1 MFGTLVAHH
10 NDTGK
15 IQPVGPPLSWKSEP
29 PSLHTFSGKTIKR
42 AYLAAAYRN
51 SLSCFCVL
59 ELYFDVDWHG
69 VALLLFVLCFHGVA
83 KLSASTARIVNI
95 FCSRHRFFLWDN

>member
-1 MFGTLVAHH
+1 MLLVAHH
-10 NDTGK
+10 RHGK
-15 IQPVGPPLSWKSEP
+15 TQPAGPPLSWKNEP

-51 SLSCFCVL
+51 GLSCLCVL

-69 VALLLFVLCFHGVA
+69 VALLFLFMFLRR
-83 KLSASTARIVNI
+83 SETE
-95 FCSRHRFFLWDN
+95 RFDCAGCEHLLFQTPVFSLG